1 MKLLIIN
8 TSRCNPVVGGI
19 EACSNTLA
27 RGLISRGHKVC
38 FLYTRRIPLTA
49 DFDVPAPEYAMP
61 SDADYDYDASC
72 VEFYCKL
79 LRELEIDTVLFQR
92 AVLENRYFF
101 LENIPAD
108 LKIRKVAAVHCSPLH
123 RVFPFREQY
132 LMPYHSIKEFVY
144 SVGGFIF
151 PGMMRRYMAPK
162 LKAEYQRCNM
172 LADTVVMLS
181 PSYVKIVGD
190 FAGID
195 TAHFVAIPNSYGNT
209 MRGLPLAKERLVV
222 FIGRFT
228 AFEKNPLFF
237 VKMWRLLAARFPN
250 WKALMIGEGNAMGK
264 VKRYIS
270 RHNIPNITIEPPTSC
285 LDDIYDRASVL
296 VNTSF
301 SESFGN
307 VLVEAMAH
315 GCVPVASKYCGAVPD
330 IFGNDAGVVVQS
342 LMPVDYADAVA
353 ALISSPE
360 QLRSKAQA
368 AFERSE
374 RFSPELYIDRWEKVL
389 MG

>member
-8 TSRCNPVVGGI
+8 RERCNPVVGGI

-27 RGLISRGHKVC
+27 RGLISRGHKVY

-61 SDADYDYDASC
+61 SDADYVYDVSC

-162 LKAEYQRCNM
+162 LKAEYQR
-172 LADTVVMLS
+172 
-181 PSYVKIVGD
+181 
-190 FAGID
+190 
-195 TAHFVAIPNSYGNT
+195 
-209 MRGLPLAKERLVV
+209 
-222 FIGRFT
+222 
-228 AFEKNPLFF
+228 
-237 VKMWRLLAARFPN
+237 
-250 WKALMIGEGNAMGK
+250 
-264 VKRYIS
+264 
-270 RHNIPNITIEPPTSC
+270 
-285 LDDIYDRASVL
+285 
-296 VNTSF
+296 
-301 SESFGN
+301 
-307 VLVEAMAH
+307 
-315 GCVPVASKYCGAVPD
+315 
-330 IFGNDAGVVVQS
+330 
-342 LMPVDYADAVA
+342 
-353 ALISSPE
+353 
-360 QLRSKAQA
+360 
-368 AFERSE
+368 
-374 RFSPELYIDRWEKVL
+374 
-389 MG
+389 